1 MSFWISFCGELEE
14 GYKPDFSISFE
25 KPEYRNGYTS
35 INVCHQERVD
45 HLKATIEVLNT
56 DSLQNLAAY
65 IENHQDY
72 IKSLQDENARLRE
85 ALEFYAD
92 VSVWGNGCAAID
104 PCDTYTCDYGVLR
117 GGRRAREALK
127 DNKSK
132 CTHPYNGNMCLE
144 TNPGEQCNN
153 CGCYGY
159 ND

>member
-72 IKSLQDENARLRE
+72 IKSIRAENARLRE
-85 ALEFYAD
+85 ALELIAMPVRSD
-92 VSVWGNGCAAID
+92 E
-104 PCDTYTCDYGVLR
+104 TYNRSREACEQL
-117 GGRRAREALK
+117 AREALEK
-127 DNKSK
+127 DLQK
-132 CTHPYNGNMCLE
+132 
-144 TNPGEQCNN
+144 
-153 CGCYGY
+153 
-159 ND
+159 